1 MVGLANVPTNE
12 VSGFL
17 INDGKKSN
25 ATCGDQSY
33 LRKVCN
39 SLIFG
44 SVSLYGPK
52 ICIKYRKHGSS
63 SFLNTFNCM

>member
-1 MVGLANVPTNE
+1 MVALANVPTNE

-17 INDGKKSN
+17 INDGKSSN

-39 SLIFG
+39 ALIFG

-52 ICIKYRKHGSS
+52 SRISAI
-63 SFLNTFNCM
+63 